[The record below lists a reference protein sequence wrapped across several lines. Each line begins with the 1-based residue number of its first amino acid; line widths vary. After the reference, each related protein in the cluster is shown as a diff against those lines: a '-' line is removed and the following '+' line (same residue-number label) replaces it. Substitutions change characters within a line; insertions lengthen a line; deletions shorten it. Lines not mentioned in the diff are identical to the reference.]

1 MPHAAG
7 NARRAALLAC
17 AILVA
22 VPASGSGADPDPDA
36 DAGSEHAAYGGP
48 VIDMHLHAFG
58 WDRYGS
64 EPPPNPV
71 TGAVPKAR
79 GDEAAARAAFAELER
94 AGAVK
99 AVASGPLEKVRL
111 WQGLA
116 PELVVPGIYA
126 ERSEE
131 LPSVEELE
139 ALAGSGRI
147 AVLGELAPQYVG
159 GTLADAEWQPHL
171 AAAERLDLPVAVHT
185 GIGAP
190 RTPYECCPEFRTAL
204 GRPGHLEEVLV
215 RYPELRIV
223 LLHAGMPWLEETL
236 ALLHVYPRVVVDVG
250 AIDWALPREQLHR
263 YLEALID
270 AGFEDR
276 ILFGSDAMIW
286 PDAIPLAIEGV
297 DSAPF
302 LTPAQ
307 KRKIFHDNAAR
318 FLGLERDA
326 SP

>member
-1 MPHAAG
+1 
-7 NARRAALLAC
+7 
-17 AILVA
+17 
-22 VPASGSGADPDPDA
+22 
-36 DAGSEHAAYGGP
+36 
-48 VIDMHLHAFG
+48 
-58 WDRYGS
+58 
-64 EPPPNPV
+64 
-71 TGAVPKAR
+71 
-79 GDEAAARAAFAELER
+79 
-94 AGAVK
+94 VK
-99 AVASGPLEKVRL
+99 AVASGPLERVRL
-111 WQGLA
+111 WRGLA

-126 ERSEE
+126 ERSGE
-131 LPSVEELE
+131 LPPVDELE

-147 AVLGELAPQYVG
+147 AVLGELAPQYAG
-159 GTLADAEWQPHL
+159 GTLADAAWQPHL

-215 RYPELRIV
+215 RYPELRV
-223 LLHAGMPWLEETL
+223 LLMHAGMPWLEETL

-250 AIDWALPREQLHR
+250 VIDWALPRARFHR
-263 YLEALID
+263 ILQTLVE

-286 PDAIPLAIEGV
+286 PDAIPLAIERV

-318 FLGLERDA
+318 FLGLEQDA
-326 SP
+326 AP